1 MRAYSV
7 TIGRLAATA
16 ALSALA
22 LSTPASSL
30 AGQTIER
37 VVERHHQLEIVEAV
51 TDDVCGDVA
60 GGEGLRSGVFTNIET
75 GHQYITVW
83 EDKAQFL
90 DFETGTY
97 SYDFDDPSIPDVSGY
112 HYTSPLRFMLTKG
125 QNVVFMENQH
135 EFLPGSP
142 NGIRIWYRYHATWQG
157 DTPIV
162 EREFFKVTGC
172 A

>member
-1 MRAYSV
+1 MSANPEKIR
-7 TIGRLAATA
+7 RLAAAA

-22 LSTPASSL
+22 LSVPASSL
-30 AGQTIER
+30 AGQAIER
-37 VVERHHQLEIVEAV
+37 VVERHHRLEIVEAV

-75 GHQYITVW
+75 GHQYITVRDNW
-83 EDKAQFL
+83 SQFL

-112 HYTSPLRFMLTKG
+112 HYTSPLRFVFTKG
-125 QNVVFMENQH
+125 QNSVFFVNQH
-135 EFLPGSP
+135 EFLPGAP
-142 NGIRIWYRYHATWQG
+142 NGIRVWYRYHATWQG
-157 DTPIV
+157 DLPIV

-172 A
+172 P